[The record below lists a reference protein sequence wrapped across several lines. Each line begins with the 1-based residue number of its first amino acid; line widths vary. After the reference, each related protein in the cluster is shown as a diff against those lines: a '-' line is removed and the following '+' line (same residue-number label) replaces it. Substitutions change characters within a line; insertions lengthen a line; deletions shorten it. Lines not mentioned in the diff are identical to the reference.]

1 MQAFYAIR
9 SGSVKSYVIDADGTE
24 RVRGF
29 LHRGDLIGLDALNS
43 SWTQSSV
50 QALVETEVCVVSRE
64 ALMGA
69 SSGHGVLQKTLIASL
84 SQALDQAYTLAG
96 DYTADQR
103 IARFLLEISS
113 KSQDPN
119 HLVLYMGRRDIA
131 NYLRLVTETVS
142 RTLTRF
148 QNQGWIKVNRRQVK
162 LLDRRALLLTA
173 GIEED
178 VPQQRPNTA
187 AKSTVTPVAV
197 AA

>member
-29 LHRGDLIGLDALNS
+29 LHRGDLVGLDALNS
-43 SWTQSSV
+43 RWTQSSV
-50 QALVETEVCVVSRE
+50 QALVDTELCVVTRESLLSQASR
-64 ALMGA
+64 ANT
-69 SSGHGVLQKTLIASL
+69 VLHSTLISSL

-103 IARFLLEISS
+103 IARFLLEISH
-113 KSQDPN
+113 KSEDPT

-148 QNQGWIKVNRRQVK
+148 QNQGWIKVNRRHVHVLK
-162 LLDRRALLLTA
+162 REALLRTA
-173 GIEED
+173 GIDED
-178 VPQQRPNTA
+178 DSLLVKPKTA
-187 AKSTVTPVAV
+187 A
-197 AA
+197 AAIAAAA